1 MFIDSQIFKRG
12 KKKYRR
18 VLLRNSYR
26 KNGKVCH
33 DTIANLSKC
42 DEEEVEAIKF
52 ALANKDR
59 IKALEATDLKIKTLQ
74 GLSMGA
80 IWLLN
85 QMAKR
90 LGIVKAL
97 GNSVEAKLSLWMVI
111 ACVLGCVS
119 RLSAARLGKRHA
131 VCDVLNLNSFC
142 EDDLYKAMDWLADN
156 QKSIEK
162 KLFHFRHKDKK
173 PNLYL
178 YDVTSSYLEGDQNEL
193 GAYGYNRDK
202 KTGKKQI
209 VIGLLTDD
217 EGCPISSEVF
227 QGNTQDPQTFKN
239 QIDKLAHQFGIDTA
253 IMVGDRG
260 MIKTAQID
268 LLSDKENFHY
278 ITAITKPQIETL
290 VKKKIIQMELFDNTV
305 CEVAD
310 GDLRYIL
317 RRNPIRVKEI
327 WAARQG
333 KLESV
338 QRFCCKKNTYL
349 TEHPR
354 AHVKVATRNIEE
366 KIRKLKL
373 GNWCFVETNDRHLTI
388 KTNEQKLEED
398 SRFDGCYAI
407 KTDLSSKQ
415 ASKEIVHD
423 RYKSLA
429 EVEWAFRTMKTTLLH
444 LRGIFVRKA
453 NRTKAHVFI
462 IMLAY
467 LISYELR
474 RLWRDIDVT
483 IEDAMDELSTICAN
497 KVLIGKTCIHTI
509 PTPRELGQKLL
520 NKAQITLP
528 EAIQCGS
535 DFVYTTKSLIDE
547 RRTVL
552 K

>member
-1 MFIDSQIFKRG
+1 MFVDCQIFKRG

-42 DEEEVEAIKF
+42 DDEEVEAIKF
-52 ALANKDR
+52 ALANKNR
-59 IKALEATDLKIKTLQ
+59 IKALEVTDLKIKTLQ

-119 RLSAARLGKRHA
+119 RLSVARLGKRHA
-131 VCDVLNLNSFC
+131 VCDVLNLDSFC
-142 EDDLYKAMDWLADN
+142 ENDLYEAMDWLADN
-156 QKSIEK
+156 QKRIEK

-202 KTGKKQI
+202 KKGKKQI

-217 EGCPISSEVF
+217 EGRPLSCEVF
-227 QGNTQDPQTFKN
+227 PGNTQDPQTFNN
-239 QIDKLAHQFGIDTA
+239 QIKKLAHEFGVDTVT
-253 IMVGDRG
+253 MVGDRG
-260 MIKTAQID
+260 MIKSAQID
-268 LLSDKENFHY
+268 ELSEEKFHY
-278 ITAITKPQIETL
+278 ITAITKPQIEAL
-290 VKKKIIQMELFDNTV
+290 LKKKTIQMELFDNCV
-305 CEVAD
+305 CEVVD
-310 GDLRYIL
+310 GDIRYVL
-317 RRNPIRVKEI
+317 RRNPYRAEELEEN
-327 WAARQG
+327 RQS
-333 KLESV
+333 KLKKV
-338 QRFCCKKNTYL
+338 QDFCIKKTLYL
-349 TEHPR
+349 SEHPR
-354 AHVKVATRNIEE
+354 AREEVAKRNVKE
-366 KIRKLKL
+366 KIQSLKL
-373 GNWCFVETNDRHLTI
+373 GSWLDVEVNDRCLNLVIDTEAR
-388 KTNEQKLEED
+388 KEA
-398 SRFDGCYAI
+398 SRLDGCYVI
-407 KTDLSSKQ
+407 KTDLSSDK

-423 RYKSLA
+423 RYKSLS

-453 NRTKAHVFI
+453 NRTRAHVFI

-467 LISYELR
+467 LIAYELR

-483 IEDAMDELSTICAN
+483 IEEAMDELSTICAN

-520 NKAQITLP
+520 NKARITLP
-528 EAIQCGS
+528 EAIRCGS
-535 DFVYTTKSLIDE
+535 DFVYTTKSLIEE
-547 RRTVL
+547 RRSVL